1 MTVGSG
7 RVTAARLARFGP
19 LLVDVLVL
27 LAGLALLAKA
37 ADVFVAGAGRVA
49 LGLRVAPIIVG
60 VLVVGFG
67 TSAPELLISGLAAAE
82 GALPIAVGNVVG
94 SNIANVTLVA
104 GGAALF
110 LPLAVTSMTLRREAP
125 IAAGSVVLFA
135 VLVQGGLTRVEGA
148 VLLGALV
155 FAAGLLLHL
164 AVREDDPI
172 ASEVQAR
179 CAPEDV
185 AVGREA
191 RRTALGLLGVIAG
204 AQLIVMSAQGIADSA
219 GLDEG
224 FVGLTIVAIG
234 TSLPEMVTA
243 IQAVRQ
249 NQTDLLVGN
258 LFGSNMFNALGVGG
272 TVALVGPGPLDDGGL
287 TTVAVGAMVVAA
299 LLAWALFGTGRR
311 LVRWEAVVLL
321 VVYAAALAFV

>member
-1 MTVGSG
+1 M
-7 RVTAARLARFGP
+7 
-19 LLVDVLVL
+19 LVDIVVL
-27 LAGLALLAKA
+27 LAGLGLLAKA

-82 GALPIAVGNVVG
+82 GSLPIAVGNVVG

-125 IAAGSVVLFA
+125 IAAGAVVLFG
-135 VLVQGGLTRVEGA
+135 VLVQGGLTRLEGA
-148 VLLGALV
+148 VLVAALV
-155 FAAGLLLHL
+155 VASGLLIRL
-164 AVREDDPI
+164 AVREDDPL
-172 ASEVQAR
+172 AVETQEHWG
-179 CAPEDV
+179 PGGV
-185 AVGREA
+185 AVGREV

-224 FVGLTIVAIG
+224 FVGLTIVAVG
-234 TSLPEMVTA
+234 TSLPEIVTG

-272 TVALVGPGPLDDGGL
+272 AVALVGPGPLDDSGL
-287 TTVAVGAMVVAA
+287 TTVAVGAMILAA

-311 LVRWEAVVLL
+311 LVRWEAAVLL